1 MPDGEPTTADKAR
14 SPDKLPIFCAQSMR
28 RYGHFTRPGRSS
40 CGKLGGLERWD
51 LSRPLIPS
59 RWKMTRAGGRV
70 MTRPSLHVHC
80 FPNSWAPARSCRAY
94 AWLEPGASDALL
106 ATYEGVAANWTWTQR
121 PRQIQLQASEGSQ
134 SLDGIVCANCEERQ
148 LAPFVRPQ
156 ASSHCGRF

>member
-1 MPDGEPTTADKAR
+1 M
-14 SPDKLPIFCAQSMR
+14 S
-28 RYGHFTRPGRSS
+28 
-40 CGKLGGLERWD
+40 
-51 LSRPLIPS
+51 
-59 RWKMTRAGGRV
+59 
-70 MTRPSLHVHC
+70 RPSLHVHC

-156 ASSHCGRF
+156 ALRIAGTSEAETRVALAACGSTSSDLL